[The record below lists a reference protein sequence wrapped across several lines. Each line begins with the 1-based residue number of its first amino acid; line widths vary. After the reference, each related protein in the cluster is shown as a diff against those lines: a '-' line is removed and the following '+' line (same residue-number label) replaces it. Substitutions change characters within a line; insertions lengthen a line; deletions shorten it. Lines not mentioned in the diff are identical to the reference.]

1 MRLITIFSNL
11 KTIITMKKYYFIAFA
26 LLLSLVSCQQEDIAT
41 NGMYSDDF
49 MANLK
54 FNTINLVETRASGGN
69 EQEQISQIT
78 GNANDARG
86 INIGI
91 FSVRIARPSTGCKR
105 GFGFCDFVWFPKLHN
120 KDVDILLEKHSEYS
134 SFNIKRDSEG
144 NKFVDLEL
152 AEKPTGID
160 LNKLQPLVIEEQLE
174 GFNFINDKENELI
187 VSQGSYP
194 FDSSVG
200 KFGGYRIPLK

>member
-1 MRLITIFSNL
+1 
-11 KTIITMKKYYFIAFA
+11 MKKYCFIAFA
-26 LLLSLVSCQQEDIAT
+26 LLLSLVSCQQEEIAT

-54 FNTINLVETRASGGN
+54 FNTVNLVETRASLGN
-69 EQEQISQIT
+69 EQEQTSQIT
-78 GNANDARG
+78 GDDKEIQNYASG

-105 GFGFCDFVWFPKLHN
+105 GFGFCDFVWFPKQYN
-120 KDVDILLEKHSEYS
+120 KDVDILLEEHSEYS
-134 SFNIKRDSEG
+134 SFNIKSDSEG

-152 AEKPTGID
+152 AEKPTGVD

-174 GFNFINDKENELI
+174 GFNSIDNKENELI
-187 VSQGSYP
+187 VSQGSYS

>member
-1 MRLITIFSNL
+1 
-11 KTIITMKKYYFIAFA
+11 MKKYYFIAFA

-69 EQEQISQIT
+69 EQEQTSQIT
-78 GNANDARG
+78 GDNNEIQSKASG

-174 GFNFINDKENELI
+174 GFNFINNENELI
-187 VSQGSYP
+187 VSQGSYS
-194 FDSSVG
+194 FDSSIG

>member
-1 MRLITIFSNL
+1 
-11 KTIITMKKYYFIAFA
+11 MKKYYFIAFA

-54 FNTINLVETRASGGN
+54 FNTINLVETRASEGN
-69 EQEQISQIT
+69 EQEQTSQIT
-78 GNANDARG
+78 GNDNEIQSNASG

-152 AEKPTGID
+152 AEKPTGVD

-174 GFNFINDKENELI
+174 GFNFINNNELI
-187 VSQGSYP
+187 VSQGSYS
-194 FDSSVG
+194 FDSSIG